1 MYEHL
6 IHVNLFLLLQV
17 LAAVVDNL
25 LPMNDDTKDILTDV
39 LAVLNSK
46 VCSNLRESNMKL

>member
-1 MYEHL
+1 M
-6 IHVNLFLLLQV
+6 